1 MKKQRKGMFGWL
13 VLQARQKEAGL
24 FVFSIA
30 SAFTMGK
37 AVRATR
43 KRRAAQTGGANTLKK
58 AQRAGN
64 YKQRQSKA
72 VEALSNAAEG
82 SAV

>member
-1 MKKQRKGMFGWL
+1 
-13 VLQARQKEAGL
+13 
-24 FVFSIA
+24 
-30 SAFTMGK
+30 MGK